1 MLKKYY
7 AKVMDVLP
15 AFLKTMHGNK
25 KQNRKRAE
33 SLLESGR
40 RTDGGGKPLNQRD
53 ENTINGFK
61 KKALYSL
68 VLITLF
74 FAVAVTRL
82 WFLQIQQGEM
92 YGRLADSNRVRALEI
107 AAPRGNIYDRRGR
120 EIVTNRPSFNVTWV
134 RESNR
139 IDDDWLKNLTRI
151 LGQDT
156 SSLLE
161 RVRKMSGVPAHIPV
175 RLAEDIDWETVA
187 RIENSRMHLPEIKI
201 EVVPLR
207 VYHYGNLASHL
218 IGYLGEIS
226 REELER
232 MDQQVYRGGDI
243 IGKMGLER
251 LREGDLHG
259 EKGRDYMEVNALG
272 FEQRNLKGMEPL
284 PGNDLYLTL
293 DMELQKIAEDL
304 MAEDNRAGAVVAMEV
319 NTGRMLV
326 LASGPA
332 LHLEEFVGGIS
343 QKAWQ
348 EMLDNPLH
356 PLVNKLVQ
364 GQYPPAST
372 YKAVTAL
379 AGLSEGIITPETTHY
394 CPGHFRFGNRIY
406 RCWKRG
412 GHGQVD
418 LKKAV
423 AESCDVYF
431 YQVGLKLG
439 VDRIAKYARMF
450 GFGALTGIEMEHEKP
465 GLVPTADWK
474 RRRHGERWMEGETT
488 SVAIGQGFN
497 LVTPLQLNMMTA
509 GIANGGTLFR
519 PAIVERVVDPE
530 GQVVESFEPTILHRL
545 TGQGRWLKLIRDGM
559 VEAVNGK
566 RGTGRSARLDDEGII
581 VGGKTGT
588 GQVVRLKQYKGLKDE
603 EIPYRFRDHAWF
615 TCFAPAANPEI
626 AVTVLVEHGLHGSSV
641 AAPIAAAVLNG
652 YFADKFSQ
660 QSRAL
665 EQAEHG
671 RRQPVL
677 LSEDMLMDVGVPGH
691 DDDDVLLPATQ
702 LSQ

>member
-1 MLKKYY
+1 
-7 AKVMDVLP
+7 MDVLP
-15 AFLKTMHGNK
+15 VFLKTMFRNK

-33 SLLESGR
+33 SLRDSGGR
-40 RTDGGGKPLNQRD
+40 KDGGVTPLNQRD

-68 VLITLF
+68 VVLTLF

-82 WFLQIQQGEM
+82 WYLQIQQGEM
-92 YGRLADSNRVRALEI
+92 YGRLADSNRVRVLEV

-139 IDDDWLKNLTRI
+139 IDDDWLKKLTRI
-151 LGQDT
+151 LDQDT

-161 RVRKMSGVPAHIPV
+161 RVRRMSGVPAHIPV

-232 MDQQVYRGGDI
+232 MDRQVYRGGDI

-259 EKGRDYMEVNALG
+259 EKGRDYMEVNAMG

-326 LASGPA
+326 VASAPA

-343 QKAWQ
+343 QRAWQ

-412 GHGQVD
+412 GHGHVD
-418 LKKAV
+418 LEKAM

-465 GLVPTADWK
+465 GLVPTAEWK
-474 RRRHGERWMEGETT
+474 WRRHGERWMEGETT
-488 SVAIGQGFN
+488 SIAIGQGFN

-509 GIANGGTLFR
+509 GIANGGTLFK
-519 PAIVERVVDPE
+519 PAIVERVVDPD
-530 GQVVESFEPTILHRL
+530 GQVIESFEPTILHRL

-566 RGTGRSARLDDEGII
+566 RGTGRRARLDAEGII

-588 GQVVRLKQYKGLKDE
+588 AQVVRLKQYRGLKDE

-615 TCFAPAANPEI
+615 TSFAPATNPEI

-652 YFADKFSQ
+652 YFADKFYQ
-660 QSRAL
+660 QAREL

-671 RRQPVL
+671 RLQQVL
-677 LSEDMLMDVGVPGH
+677 LSEDMLIDVGVPVH
-691 DDDDVLLPATQ
+691 EEDDEVLLLPVTQ
-702 LSQ
+702 PSQ

>member
-1 MLKKYY
+1 MVRDAL
-7 AKVMDVLP
+7 L
-15 AFLKTMHGNK
+15 AFFKTMNRNT

-33 SLLESGR
+33 PLLDAER
-40 RTDGGGKPLNQRD
+40 RKDIGVAPLNQRD
-53 ENTINGFK
+53 DSNLNGFK

-68 VLITLF
+68 VVLILF
-74 FAVAVTRL
+74 FAVVVTRL
-82 WFLQIQQGEM
+82 WYLQIQQGEM
-92 YGRLADSNRVRALEI
+92 YSRLADSNRVRSLEV

-120 EIVTNRPSFNVTWV
+120 EIVTNRPSFNVTWI

-139 IDDDWLKNLTRI
+139 IDDDWLKSLTMI
-151 LGQDT
+151 LGQDA

-161 RVRKMSGVPAHIPV
+161 RVRRMSGVPGHIPV

-187 RIENSRMHLPEIKI
+187 RIENNRMYLPEIKI

-226 REELER
+226 REELDR
-232 MDQQVYRGGDI
+232 ADRQLYRGGDI

-251 LREGDLHG
+251 QREPDLRG
-259 EKGRDYMEVNALG
+259 EKGREYMEVNALG
-272 FEQRNLKGMEPL
+272 FEQKNLKGVEPL

-293 DMELQKIAEDL
+293 DMELQKIAEDM
-304 MAEDNRAGAVVAMEV
+304 MAEGNRAGAVVAMEV

-326 LASGPA
+326 LASAPA

-379 AGLSEGIITPETTHY
+379 AGLSEGIITPETTYY
-394 CPGHFRFGNRIY
+394 CPGHFRLGNRTY

-431 YQVGLKLG
+431 YQVGVKLG
-439 VDRIAKYARMF
+439 VDRIARYAQMF

-465 GLVPTADWK
+465 GLIPTADWK
-474 RRRHGERWMEGETT
+474 RRRHGEPWMEGETT
-488 SVAIGQGFN
+488 SIAIGQGFN

-509 GIANGGTLFR
+509 GIANGGTLFK
-519 PAIVERVVDPE
+519 PTIVEQVLDPD
-530 GQVVESFEPTILHRL
+530 GQVVDSFAPTILHRL

-566 RGTGRSARLDDEGII
+566 RGTGRGARLDNEGII

-603 EIPYRFRDHAWF
+603 DIPYKFRDHAWF

-652 YFADKFSQ
+652 YFEDKH
-660 QSRAL
+660 R
-665 EQAEHG
+665 EQVRVMEQMEHV
-671 RRQPVL
+671 RLQPVL
-677 LSEDMLMDVGVPGH
+677 LSEDMLLDIGAPGYDGGEDG
-691 DDDDVLLPATQ
+691 DDWRPSPQSAE
-702 LSQ
+702 